1 MARPT
6 NVAARGEPQAPG
18 APGGNAPDPVVAGG
32 IAIGSGTFTLI
43 AKVPGGDGGAGVLL
57 EAARLARQARAGLLD
72 VGRAWETLGGEAV
85 ESCQRGSGLTTVC
98 AVHDP
103 ADLPSA
109 AEVAGMLRVP
119 ATAVAGSLLARALGR
134 AGLPVLLVR
143 DPDVSVQAWLRAAER
158 IEQEGNPQVVLC
170 DPGADLAAVPSLRAA
185 GGRPLVV
192 DASGAP
198 GTPGAPDAPGTPGTR
213 GAPGARGG
221 PGTPGTPGARGGPGT
236 PGATGGPRA
245 PGAIGGSA
253 AALARAAAAVGA
265 DGVSIAV
272 DEALDGLSSE
282 LDAVAAAV
290 GRRMAGRRI
299 RYVGGRRWQP
309 Q

>member
-1 MARPT
+1 MARPS
-6 NVAARGEPQAPG
+6 NAAARGEPGVPG
-18 APGGNAPDPVVAGG
+18 AAGARAPDPVIAGG
-32 IAIGSGTFTLI
+32 VAIGSGTFTLI
-43 AKVPGGDGGAGVLL
+43 ARARGVSGGDGAAACAGELL

-72 VGRAWETLGGEAV
+72 VGRAWETLGAEAV
-85 ESCQRGSGLTTVC
+85 EACQACQRGSGLTLIC
-98 AVHDP
+98 AVSEP
-103 ADLPSA
+103 GDLASA

-119 ATAVAGSLLARALGR
+119 ASALAGSLLARALGR

-143 DPDVSVQAWLRAAER
+143 DQDANVQAWLHAAER
-158 IEQEGNPQVVLC
+158 LDQEGNPEVVLC

-192 DASGAP
+192 DAGDPTDRVPADGSGAM
-198 GTPGAPDAPGTPGTR
+198 
-213 GAPGARGG
+213 
-221 PGTPGTPGARGGPGT
+221 
-236 PGATGGPRA
+236 
-245 PGAIGGSA
+245 GGSA

-272 DEALDGLSSE
+272 DDGLDGLSSE

>member
-1 MARPT
+1 MARPS
-6 NVAARGEPQAPG
+6 NAAARGEPGVPG
-18 APGGNAPDPVVAGG
+18 AAGARAPDPVVACGV
-32 IAIGSGTFTLI
+32 AIGSGTFTLI
-43 AKVPGGDGGAGVLL
+43 ARAQGVSGGDVAAACAGELL

-72 VGRAWETLGGEAV
+72 VGRAWETLGAEAV
-85 ESCQRGSGLTTVC
+85 EACQRGSGLTLIC
-98 AVHDP
+98 AVSKP
-103 ADLPSA
+103 GDLASA

-119 ATAVAGSLLARALGR
+119 ASALAGSLLARALGR

-143 DPDVSVQAWLRAAER
+143 DQDANVQAWLHAAER
-158 IEQEGNPQVVLC
+158 LDQEGNPEVVLC

-192 DASGAP
+192 DAGDPTDRAPADGSGAM
-198 GTPGAPDAPGTPGTR
+198 
-213 GAPGARGG
+213 
-221 PGTPGTPGARGGPGT
+221 
-236 PGATGGPRA
+236 
-245 PGAIGGSA
+245 GGSA

-272 DEALDGLSSE
+272 DGGLDGLSSE

-299 RYVGGRRWQP
+299 RYVGGRRWQS

>member
-1 MARPT
+1 MARPS
-6 NVAARGEPQAPG
+6 NAAARGEPGVPG
-18 APGGNAPDPVVAGG
+18 AAGARAPDPVVACGV
-32 IAIGSGTFTLI
+32 AIGSGTFTLI
-43 AKVPGGDGGAGVLL
+43 ARAQGVSGGDVAAACAGDLL

-72 VGRAWETLGGEAV
+72 VGRAWETLGAEAV
-85 ESCQRGSGLTTVC
+85 EACQRGSGLTLIC
-98 AVHDP
+98 AVSEP
-103 ADLPSA
+103 GDLASA

-119 ATAVAGSLLARALGR
+119 ASALAGSLLARALGR

-143 DPDVSVQAWLRAAER
+143 DQDANVQAWLHAAER
-158 IEQEGNPQVVLC
+158 LDQEGNPEVVLC

-192 DASGAP
+192 DAGDPTDRAPADGSGAM
-198 GTPGAPDAPGTPGTR
+198 
-213 GAPGARGG
+213 
-221 PGTPGTPGARGGPGT
+221 
-236 PGATGGPRA
+236 
-245 PGAIGGSA
+245 GGSA

-272 DEALDGLSSE
+272 DGGLDGLSSE

-299 RYVGGRRWQP
+299 RYVGGRRWQS

>member
-6 NVAARGEPQAPG
+6 NAAARGEPAAPG
-18 APGGNAPDPVVAGG
+18 ASGARAPDPVVAGG
-32 IAIGSGTFTLI
+32 VAIGTGTFTLI
-43 AKVPGGDGGAGVLL
+43 ARAPGGDGGAGRLL
-57 EAARLARQARAGLLD
+57 EAGRLARQARAGLLD
-72 VGRAWETLGGEAV
+72 VGRAWETLGAEAV
-85 ESCQRGSGLTTVC
+85 ESCRRGSGLTTIC
-98 AVHDP
+98 AVHEP
-103 ADLPSA
+103 ADLGGA

-119 ATAVAGSLLARALGR
+119 ATALAGSLLARALGR

-143 DPDVSVQAWLRAAER
+143 DQGATVPAWLRAAER

-192 DASGAP
+192 DA
-198 GTPGAPDAPGTPGTR
+198 
-213 GAPGARGG
+213 GG
-221 PGTPGTPGARGGPGT
+221 RPPAD
-236 PGATGGPRA
+236 ATGA
-245 PGAIGGSA
+245 LGGSA

-272 DEALDGLSSE
+272 DDGLDGLSSE